1 MEKTKVG
8 PIQIIQLATVI
19 LLFFGAFYF
28 IGFKAR
34 QESRNSH
41 DLMPGAYA
49 GITIMGIPEEI
60 ADLSPAVPH
69 GVAVMTVSHGYPA
82 KEKGIIPGDII
93 TSLDG
98 NAIKNMLQFFEI
110 MHDKKPAD
118 ELSVGILRGTE
129 KLSFSLILAA
139 DRPK

>member
-1 MEKTKVG
+1 MR
-8 PIQIIQLATVI
+8 LATVI
-19 LLFFGAFYF
+19 LLLFGVFYF

-34 QESRNSH
+34 QEPFGSH

-60 ADLSPAVPH
+60 ADLSPAIPH

-82 KEKGIIPGDII
+82 EEKGIIPGDII

-98 NAIKNMLQFFEI
+98 NALKNMLQFFEI
-110 MHDKKPAD
+110 MHGKKPAD

-129 KLSFSLILAA
+129 KLSFDLILAA
-139 DRPK
+139 DRPESN